1 MMYSYPVSRPLTRM
15 AVGAAMISYYVCLD
29 HLITMPGE
37 HCLRLVDL
45 WKSQQGYLDPEY
57 YMTQQ
62 FSDKSDVYSFGV
74 VLLELLTS
82 HQPIE
87 HGKYIVREVKA
98 ALDKGGMAALQPL
111 LDPLVQVV
119 PIQDVEKLLD
129 LALCCVEEKGIN
141 RPTMNE
147 VVKELEAL
155 TANSNLKTQ
164 AIVNSQKPW
173 TEDVFED
180 DIKPDNVTGSFQYSG
195 GYTPQRPEPK

>member
-1 MMYSYPVSRPLTRM
+1 
-15 AVGAAMISYYVCLD
+15 
-29 HLITMPGE
+29 
-37 HCLRLVDL
+37 
-45 WKSQQGYLDPEY
+45 
-57 YMTQQ
+57 MTQQ

-82 HQPIE
+82 RQPIE
-87 HGKYIVREVKA
+87 HGKYIVREVRT
-98 ALDKGGMAALQPL
+98 ALDKAGMAALQPL

-119 PIQDVEKLLD
+119 PIQDVERFLD
-129 LALCCVEEKGIN
+129 LALRCVEEKGVN

-173 TEDVFED
+173 TEDIFED
-180 DIKPDNVTGSFQYSG
+180 DIEPDNVTGSFQYSG
-195 GYTPQRPEPK
+195 GYRPRGPEPK